1 MKRVTMEINGF
12 STCWDG
18 AEGTNIE
25 TLTEKL
31 CLAGAAELIPN
42 PQEDYAAFKTV
53 LSHSFPKMRI
63 FNLNLGGDS
72 VAFSIVDEK
81 TVDGNWNGSQ
91 EIRAYLVGG
100 SVFLDPADEPLAD
113 MLTQRFAWEK
123 KIVPASK
130 MGQVLTRAVRELK
143 GVSERS
149 RGGTYWLQADKQER
163 WEEIAQAVEAANTGF
178 AIYIKETAHSPNT
191 IRSVCS
197 SLMKEVQTELDVIA
211 EDLADGGAGAVL
223 LRNRQA
229 TALELLSKVEE
240 YEEILDDK
248 REELDNNIAGI
259 QAMLAAALLAVE
271 AEKEAKRNAS

>member
-31 CLAGAAELIPN
+31 TEAGASELIPN

-91 EIRAYLVGG
+91 EIRAYLIGG
-100 SVFLDPADEPLAD
+100 KVFLDPADDPLAD

-123 KIVPASK
+123 KI
-130 MGQVLTRAVRELK
+130 
-143 GVSERS
+143 
-149 RGGTYWLQADKQER
+149 DDQER
-163 WEEIAQAVEAANTGF
+163 WI
-178 AIYIKETAHSPNT
+178 
-191 IRSVCS
+191 
-197 SLMKEVQTELDVIA
+197 
-211 EDLADGGAGAVL
+211 
-223 LRNRQA
+223 
-229 TALELLSKVEE
+229 
-240 YEEILDDK
+240 
-248 REELDNNIAGI
+248 
-259 QAMLAAALLAVE
+259 
-271 AEKEAKRNAS
+271 